1 MPPCIQFQTVS
12 SSSYSVEITNL
23 HETIANEVNIAEGRL
38 ASEKVLLLKPGTMM
52 NLSGQSVGEAAR
64 FYNLAPEDIVIFH
77 DEIDLAPAK
86 CRVKW
91 GGGHAG
97 HNGLRSIHA
106 HIGAD
111 YARVRLGVGHPGHK
125 DRVPGYV
132 LHDFAKSD
140 SDWLS
145 SLLDGF
151 SDGLPKLVQGDD
163 AGFQNAVALRV
174 NPPKPRSATKAPHA
188 ARQAGAKAKEARKRT
203 EEVLEK
209 AAPDNPLA
217 RLLAKFSR

>member
-1 MPPCIQFQTVS
+1 MI
-12 SSSYSVEITNL
+12 
-23 HETIANEVNIAEGRL
+23 
-38 ASEKVLLLKPGTMM
+38 
-52 NLSGQSVGEAAR
+52 
-64 FYNLAPEDIVIFH
+64 
-77 DEIDLAPAK
+77 
-86 CRVKW
+86 
-91 GGGHAG
+91 
-97 HNGLRSIHA
+97 
-106 HIGAD
+106 
-111 YARVRLGVGHPGHK
+111 
-125 DRVPGYV
+125 
-132 LHDFAKSD
+132 KSD